1 MRVLVTAG
9 GTREPIDAV
18 RVIAN
23 TSTGRLGAHL
33 AAAAAAAGHEVL
45 LLAAQ
50 SAERPAEPAGERP
63 RLRSLPFES
72 SADLARLLE
81 EHAPRADAVLH
92 AAAVSDYVP
101 VPVAGK
107 IPSDEPELLLKLVR
121 APKLID
127 RLRGLCPR
135 GFLVGFKLTSGAG
148 PSAQLD
154 AAQALLRR
162 ARLDLVVVNDAGRTG
177 DEDHEA
183 LLVDARGVQG
193 SCRGKAAIAAALVA
207 RLPAPQGH
215 GAATR

>member
-33 AAAAAAAGHEVL
+33 ATAAAAAGHDVL
-45 LLAAQ
+45 LLAAE
-50 SAERPAEPAGERP
+50 SAERAGGVRT
-63 RLRSLPFES
+63 LGFET

-107 IPSDEPELLLKLVR
+107 IPSDEPELLLRLAR
-121 APKLID
+121 APKLVD

-148 PSAQLD
+148 PSAQVA
-154 AAQALLRR
+154 AAQVLLRR

-177 DEDHEA
+177 SEDHEA
-183 LLVDARGVQG
+183 LLVDASGPQASV
-193 SCRGKAAIAAALVA
+193 RGKAAIAAALVA
-207 RLPAPQGH
+207 RLPAVQDH
-215 GAATR
+215 GAAAR